1 MSDVWKTRPY
11 FSEGKRIYQSKY
23 FQPRTNGQKFAFTEY
38 ILYILYAERERGYMR
53 VYIFDPKPK
62 VKK

>member
-11 FSEGKRIYQSKY
+11 FSEGKRIDQSIY

-38 ILYILYAERERGYMR
+38 MLYILYAEMERGCT
-53 VYIFDPKPK
+53 
-62 VKK
+62 